1 MMETENLAV
10 LLFQGILKMNS
21 FITFTM
27 NSDVAKSFGITRGIF
42 GTTAEP
48 AFPYKQYALR
58 LGASDN
64 AVLTATGFVEG
75 VGIIPQLLGFTEP
88 GVYRA
93 WVVTD
98 PDLIPHH
105 YHLAQRFKGWLNI
118 YDDNYCVCKIEKTNK
133 DIIVYRSGDFGTL
146 IYIEQ

>member
-1 MMETENLAV
+1 
-10 LLFQGILKMNS
+10 MNS

-48 AFPYKQYALR
+48 VLPYKQYALR

-64 AVLTATGFVEG
+64 AVLTTTGFVASG
-75 VGIIPQLLGFTEP
+75 GIMPQLLCFSEP

-105 YHLAQRFKGWLNI
+105 YYPALRFKGWLNI
-118 YDDNYCVCKIEKTNK
+118 YDDNYCVCKIEKANK